1 MILSELTSYLCAQ
14 QRAALLDLSLRFDTD
29 ADALR
34 GMLSVLER
42 KGRVRK
48 LPAGTLCSTGCSK
61 CDTASVE
68 IYEWVGVGDCE
79 RDGPATQIPPNTQ

>member
-1 MILSELTSYLCAQ
+1 MILTELTSYLCAQ

-34 GMLSVLER
+34 GMLSVLEG

-61 CDTASVE
+61 CDTASIE
-68 IYEWVGVGDCE
+68 IYEWIDAGDGE
-79 RDGPATQIPPNTQ
+79 PDRRAAPIRPDTH